1 MAQEA
6 PKKNKDDKIPVIED
20 ILRNEFEP
28 THLEVINEMHTCD
41 NMRIKVIIVSDKF
54 KDLSTI
60 DRHRNVQTALGKML
74 EEHIH
79 AITIKAKT
87 PEQWQKIQAKKQSK

>member
-60 DRHRNVQTALGKML
+60 DRHRNVQTALGVKFTAC
-74 EEHIH
+74 
-79 AITIKAKT
+79 AITIPDQFNRLIT
-87 PEQWQKIQAKKQSK
+87 LLCIDFNQ